1 MLMPIKKT
9 QKKKKKK
16 REGNAEIKPVI
27 LQLLPIFFLALVHS
41 IGIKTQIKDYAMT
54 P

>member
-1 MLMPIKKT
+1 MMPIKK
-9 QKKKKKK
+9 KKKRKKKK
-16 REGNAEIKPVI
+16 REGNADIKPAI